1 MFHFLALLPVCQI
14 IEDFLEVEIFGIFLT
29 PLRIWFLV
37 GLLIS
42 VKYLHPKPLLQF
54 IESSKVHSAFF
65 IFCIF
70 NLFSTFQP
78 ATATSTAIFYFGMW
92 LSVIAVSIRFNTN
105 QANSLIEIPKVVT
118 LLKVV
123 FWMNI
128 SASSLQVIFR
138 DHIFYRLGS
147 LGSISESHLKYP
159 IADTTPYANFVTG
172 LHIERLFLCEFLL
185 IGLVIYLFSNHNL
198 IFKLLITLWV
208 SLIIVAT
215 GSFTGLAAFL
225 LLVSIYIIRIFS
237 GLMRWCLIF
246 FIPFFLVILS
256 VQINSKDSKDLL
268 EKIYGSKKA
277 ASITTEY
284 RSNNWRFVSSEY
296 LIEKLSFDHHLIGGN
311 GFRANEYVLRD
322 VWIAY
327 NQSKHLIDYVEAKPQ
342 SVHNMLSVLYDQGL
356 IAFIS
361 LITMLFF
368 LIKYTLSSNSDPEK
382 ILYNK
387 LFQCFL
393 ILTSLRFLFYYHSS
407 PRFSLILC
415 IVFFSYLKQKD
426 SKNTTI

>member
-1 MFHFLALLPVCQI
+1 MFYFLALLPACQI
-14 IEDFLEVEIFGIFLT
+14 IEDFLEVEIFSIYLT
-29 PLRIWFLV
+29 PLRVWFLV
-37 GLLIS
+37 GLLLS
-42 VKYLHPKPLLQF
+42 LKYLHPTPLLQF
-54 IESSKVHSAFF
+54 IESSKAHSAFL
-65 IFCIF
+65 IFCIL
-70 NLFSTFQP
+70 NLFSTFQS
-78 ATATSTAIFYFGMW
+78 ATATSTAIFYFGIW

-105 QANSLIEIPKVVT
+105 QTNSLIDLQKVVAT
-118 LLKVV
+118 LKVV

-128 SASSLQVIFR
+128 FASSLQVIFR

-147 LGSISESHLKYP
+147 LGSISESHLRYP
-159 IADTTPYANFVTG
+159 VADTTPYANFVTG

-198 IFKLLITLWV
+198 FFKLAITLWV

-215 GSFTGLAAFL
+215 GSFTGLAGL
-225 LLVSIYIIRIFS
+225 LLLISIHIVRVFS

-246 FIPFFLVILS
+246 LIPFLLVILS
-256 VQINSKDSKDLL
+256 IQIDSQGSKDFL
-268 EKIYGSKKA
+268 ENIYGRKKA
-277 ASITTEY
+277 ASLTTEY

-311 GFRANEYVLRD
+311 GFRANEFLLID

-327 NQSKHLIDYVEAKPQ
+327 NQSKHLVDYLEAKPQ

-361 LITMLFF
+361 LVTMLVSF
-368 LIKYTLSSNSDPEK
+368 IKYTLSSNPEPEK
-382 ILYNK
+382 ILYDK

-393 ILTSLRFLFYYHSS
+393 ILTSLRFLFYYHSA

-415 IVFFSYLKQKD
+415 IVFFSYLKQDD
-426 SKNTTI
+426 SQNTTI